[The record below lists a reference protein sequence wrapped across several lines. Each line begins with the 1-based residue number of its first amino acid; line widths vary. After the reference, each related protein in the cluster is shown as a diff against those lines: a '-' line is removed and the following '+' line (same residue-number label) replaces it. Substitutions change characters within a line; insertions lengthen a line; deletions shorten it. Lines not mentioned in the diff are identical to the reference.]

1 MKDISEVW
9 PENDG
14 KMVYVQGFMKLG
26 EERLVDRDFGIVAK
40 VPFLIREA
48 EMYQWIEQVEV
59 SRYSQSADKTLAAN
73 LQSHYGK
80 VSVKNFSYRT
90 DWSSDIINSLQF
102 KNKLEGSCQN
112 PMSFG
117 GIAPHYEILANN
129 LKVGAYTFDQRFI

>member
-80 VSVKNFSYRT
+80 VSAKNFSYRT
-90 DWSSDIINSLQF
+90 DWSSEVINS
-102 KNKLEGSCQN
+102 
-112 PMSFG
+112 
-117 GIAPHYEILANN
+117 
-129 LKVGAYTFDQRFI
+129 